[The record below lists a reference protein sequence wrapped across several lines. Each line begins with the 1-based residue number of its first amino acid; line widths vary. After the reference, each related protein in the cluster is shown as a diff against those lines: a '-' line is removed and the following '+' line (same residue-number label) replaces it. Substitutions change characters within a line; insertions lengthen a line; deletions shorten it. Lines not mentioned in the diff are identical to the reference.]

1 MVQVVLVP
9 GKVFLPDGGR
19 SNHVR
24 ASFSV
29 ASHEDM
35 DTAMQR
41 LRSLLLEEKEARKA
55 AGGKQ

>member
-1 MVQVVLVP
+1 MP

-41 LRSLLLEEKEARKA
+41 LRSLLLEEKEART